1 MVLNLGENDKRG
13 EEQFLNKL
21 DHLRISLESEGDD
34 LSLPQLIILRRDA
47 NSKDFK
53 DREFINKVE
62 SYGLFANDI
71 ATLNMAYPGT
81 NSVKPKDIK
90 EVGENLL
97 SEAFVNDALNLSWA
111 IKSGRPK
118 TMKGNFMGTKI
129 AGLALEPVTQS
140 INKHGKIHTGRV

>member
-1 MVLNLGENDKRG
+1 
-13 EEQFLNKL
+13 
-21 DHLRISLESEGDD
+21 
-34 LSLPQLIILRRDA
+34 
-47 NSKDFK
+47 
-53 DREFINKVE
+53 
-62 SYGLFANDI
+62 
-71 ATLNMAYPGT
+71 MAYPGT

-97 SEAFVNDALNLSWA
+97 NEAFVNDALNLSWA

-140 INKHGKIHTGRV
+140 INKHGKIHTGRVYILVN